1 MILGRAAQGTELPTA
16 ESRGIRGPVVELTVF
31 EQILVPAPEDPG
43 RVLRER
49 IVFHPDGRPSE
60 RCLYHPDGRLQWK
73 SDFRYDGSGRLMRHA
88 AFNSESESLWAYEY
102 ERDDHGRIVKEVSF
116 AAGDEVDQK
125 TTYTYVNDRVDT
137 ETVLDANGD
146 VLFRK
151 SHSYLRDGKEI
162 RWTIRYHDGR
172 LLKRVTE
179 VYDDAGRLI
188 SESHT
193 DELDSTFEKVS
204 YEYDLAGRPV
214 VIEVTDADGNTRGR
228 RTLQYDRF
236 GSIVLET
243 ETRTAENAVHER
255 SHLYEYDEF
264 GTWTTRKSTETVRR
278 GDTSTTTRK
287 AISIREIVYTGG
299 R

>member
-1 MILGRAAQGTELPTA
+1 MILGRTAQAAELPTA
-16 ESRGIRGPVVELTVF
+16 ESRQIRGPAVELTVF
-31 EQILVPAPEDPG
+31 EQILVPASKDQD

-49 IVFHPDGRPSE
+49 IVFHSDGRPSE
-60 RCLYHPDGRLQWK
+60 RCLYHPDGRLQWQ
-73 SDFRYDGSGRLMRHA
+73 SEFWYDGSGRLTRQA
-88 AFNSESESLWAYEY
+88 AFNSKSEKLWEYEY

-116 AAGDEVDQK
+116 AGDEIDQK

-137 ETVLDANGD
+137 ETVSDANGD

-151 SHSYLRDGKEI
+151 SYLYLRDGKEV
-162 RWTIRYHDGR
+162 RWTIRYHDSR

-179 VYDDAGRLI
+179 VYDDDGRLI

-204 YEYDLAGRPV
+204 YEYDSVGRPI
-214 VIEVTDADGNTRGR
+214 VIEVTDAYGNTRGR
-228 RTLQYDRF
+228 RTFQYDRF

-255 SHLYEYDEF
+255 SHSYEYDEF
-264 GTWTTRKSTETVRR
+264 GTWTKRESTETVRR
-278 GDTSTTTRK
+278 GGTVMTTRQ
-287 AISIREIVYTGG
+287 AITVREIVYTGG
-299 R
+299 F